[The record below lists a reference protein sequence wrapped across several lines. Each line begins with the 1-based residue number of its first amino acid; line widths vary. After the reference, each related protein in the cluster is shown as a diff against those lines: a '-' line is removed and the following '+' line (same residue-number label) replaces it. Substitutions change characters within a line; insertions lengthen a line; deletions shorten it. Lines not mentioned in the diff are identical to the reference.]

1 MTKRLLLEGRDW
13 SNDIKKKVLETFQY
27 THVINTLYKQKSLH
41 GLTLS
46 SIQSTIKCSC
56 QFTCTFMKQYL
67 FFCFKLFSR
76 KMSHSLSY
84 KEDKCV
90 SKTCQTSKNTKRGI
104 DSKYPKRLQYPGVF
118 DYNEFENKTTHWE
131 ILMKL
136 FGGKIS
142 GYFLLHNRFVCSS
155 ATLV

>member
-1 MTKRLLLEGRDW
+1 
-13 SNDIKKKVLETFQY
+13 
-27 THVINTLYKQKSLH
+27 
-41 GLTLS
+41 
-46 SIQSTIKCSC
+46 
-56 QFTCTFMKQYL
+56 
-67 FFCFKLFSR
+67 
-76 KMSHSLSY
+76 MSHSLSY

-104 DSKYPKRLQYPGVF
+104 ISKYPKRLQYPGVF

-142 GYFLLHNRFVCSS
+142 GYFPLHSRFVCSS